1 MTFLSQFITAA
12 SVADSSAG
20 SDFGG
25 LGKEGLITVIFISVL
40 LLVVFIWIMNG
51 TRKRD

>member
-1 MTFLSQFITAA
+1 MAYLSQFVEVV

-25 LGKEGLITVIFISVL
+25 LGKEGLITIIFILVL

-51 TRKRD
+51 TRKHD